1 MATICALAVVLAGVA
16 AYGWHVG
23 WFAKSTS
30 NGNTT
35 TPQTSQTSA
44 LPRADVP
51 SPKKNEPAAQAQRA
65 VSAMTL
71 EERVG
76 QLVMVPLLAGSD
88 PSSLASTITDEHIGS
103 AILIGNWNTGA
114 DTVKTATA
122 QLQGYAPAG
131 NRLIIATDQEG
142 GQVQHLTGTGF
153 DTMPSA
159 VEQGTMS
166 ADALRQSAGTWGSQL
181 AAAGI
186 NVDLARCSARWWAI
200 VPQMLRLARWIVIS
214 DWMRPATPNMA
225 SPLLKV
231 CETLRSA
238 RRSNII
244 LGWAR

>member
-1 MATICALAVVLAGVA
+1 MNSQRPQHMRPSAHATRQLRHRSTPIVATICALAVVLAGVA

-103 AILIGNWNTGA
+103 AILSLAIGIP
-114 DTVKTATA
+114 
-122 QLQGYAPAG
+122 APIRSRPRPRNSKDMRRPAIVSSSPPI
-131 NRLIIATDQEG
+131 RR
-142 GQVQHLTGTGF
+142 V
-153 DTMPSA
+153 
-159 VEQGTMS
+159 V
-166 ADALRQSAGTWGSQL
+166 
-181 AAAGI
+181 
-186 NVDLARCSARWWAI
+186 RCSI
-200 VPQMLRLARWIVIS
+200 
-214 DWMRPATPNMA
+214 
-225 SPLLKV
+225 
-231 CETLRSA
+231 
-238 RRSNII
+238 
-244 LGWAR
+244 

>member
-1 MATICALAVVLAGVA
+1 MNSQRPQHMRPSAHATRQLRHRSTPIVATICALAVVLAGVA

-88 PSSLASTITDEHIGS
+88 PPRWLQQSPMSTLARPFSLAIGIPAPIRS
-103 AILIGNWNTGA
+103 RPRPRNSKDMRRPAIVSSSPPIRR
-114 DTVKTATA
+114 V
-122 QLQGYAPAG
+122 
-131 NRLIIATDQEG
+131 
-142 GQVQHLTGTGF
+142 V
-153 DTMPSA
+153 
-159 VEQGTMS
+159 
-166 ADALRQSAGTWGSQL
+166 
-181 AAAGI
+181 
-186 NVDLARCSARWWAI
+186 RCSI
-200 VPQMLRLARWIVIS
+200 
-214 DWMRPATPNMA
+214 
-225 SPLLKV
+225 
-231 CETLRSA
+231 
-238 RRSNII
+238 
-244 LGWAR
+244 

>member
-16 AYGWHVG
+16 AYG

-103 AILIGNWNTGA
+103 LAIGIP
-114 DTVKTATA
+114 
-122 QLQGYAPAG
+122 APIRSRPRPRNSKDMRRPAIVSSSPPI
-131 NRLIIATDQEG
+131 RR
-142 GQVQHLTGTGF
+142 V
-153 DTMPSA
+153 
-159 VEQGTMS
+159 V
-166 ADALRQSAGTWGSQL
+166 
-181 AAAGI
+181 
-186 NVDLARCSARWWAI
+186 RCSI
-200 VPQMLRLARWIVIS
+200 
-214 DWMRPATPNMA
+214 
-225 SPLLKV
+225 
-231 CETLRSA
+231 
-238 RRSNII
+238 
-244 LGWAR
+244 

>member
-88 PSSLASTITDEHIGS
+88 PSSLASTITDEHIDS

-122 QLQGYAPAG
+122 QLQGCAG
-131 NRLIIATDQEG
+131 
-142 GQVQHLTGTGF
+142 
-153 DTMPSA
+153 
-159 VEQGTMS
+159 
-166 ADALRQSAGTWGSQL
+166 RQSSHHRHRSGGWSG
-181 AAAGI
+181 AA
-186 NVDLARCSARWWAI
+186 
-200 VPQMLRLARWIVIS
+200 S
-214 DWMRPATPNMA
+214 DWYRFRHNAQ
-225 SPLLKV
+225 
-231 CETLRSA
+231 CR
-238 RRSNII
+238 
-244 LGWAR
+244 

>member
-1 MATICALAVVLAGVA
+1 MNSQRPQHMRPSAHATRQLRHRSTPIVATICALAVVLAGVA

-88 PSSLASTITDEHIGS
+88 HSSLASTITDEHIGS
-103 AILIGNWNTGA
+103 AFSLANGIP
-114 DTVKTATA
+114 
-122 QLQGYAPAG
+122 APIRSRPRPRNSKDMRRPAIVSSSPPI
-131 NRLIIATDQEG
+131 RR
-142 GQVQHLTGTGF
+142 V
-153 DTMPSA
+153 
-159 VEQGTMS
+159 V
-166 ADALRQSAGTWGSQL
+166 
-181 AAAGI
+181 
-186 NVDLARCSARWWAI
+186 RCSI
-200 VPQMLRLARWIVIS
+200 
-214 DWMRPATPNMA
+214 
-225 SPLLKV
+225 
-231 CETLRSA
+231 
-238 RRSNII
+238 
-244 LGWAR
+244 

>member
-1 MATICALAVVLAGVA
+1 MNSQRPQHMRPSAHATRQLRHRSTPIVATICALAVVLAGVA

-88 PSSLASTITDEHIGS
+88 PSSLASTITDEHIDS

-122 QLQGYAPAG
+122 QLQGCAG
-131 NRLIIATDQEG
+131 
-142 GQVQHLTGTGF
+142 
-153 DTMPSA
+153 
-159 VEQGTMS
+159 
-166 ADALRQSAGTWGSQL
+166 RQSSHHRHRSGGWSG
-181 AAAGI
+181 AA
-186 NVDLARCSARWWAI
+186 
-200 VPQMLRLARWIVIS
+200 S
-214 DWMRPATPNMA
+214 DWYRFRHNAQ
-225 SPLLKV
+225 
-231 CETLRSA
+231 CR
-238 RRSNII
+238 
-244 LGWAR
+244 